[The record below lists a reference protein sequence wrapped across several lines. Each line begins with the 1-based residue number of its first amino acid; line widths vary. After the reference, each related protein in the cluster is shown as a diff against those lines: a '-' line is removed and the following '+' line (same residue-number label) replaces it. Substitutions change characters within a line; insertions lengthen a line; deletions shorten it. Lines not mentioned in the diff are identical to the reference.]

1 MARILRDVAAM
12 QDTSRALRKEGQR
25 IAVVPTMG
33 ALHEGH
39 LSLIRLA
46 ASLADSVIATIFVNP
61 TQFAPGE
68 DLDRYPRPFDRDVAL
83 ASDAGAGYIFAPTV
97 EVMYPSAFA
106 TSVSVEGL
114 TSVLEGASRPT
125 HFRGVTTVVTKLFEC
140 TLPDVAVFGQKDG
153 QQVAVIRRLVKD
165 LNIPVEIVVGP
176 IIREPDG
183 LAMSSRNVF
192 LTPRERAQAPALH
205 RALVLGEEMMHAGE
219 RASEV
224 IISRMKALIGAE
236 SEGAIDYVS
245 VADAESLEEQNV
257 LASGRRVMVSL
268 AVRFGTTRL
277 IDNIVTDVP

>member
-12 QDTSRALRKEGQR
+12 QDASRALRKQGQR

-46 ASLADSVIATIFVNP
+46 VSVADSVITTIFVNP

-68 DLDRYPRPFDRDVAL
+68 DLIRYPRPFDRDVAL
-83 ASDAGAGYIFAPTV
+83 ASDAGAAYIFAPSV
-97 EVMYPSAFA
+97 EAMYPSGFT

-125 HFRGVTTVVTKLFEC
+125 HFRGVTTVVTKLFQC

-153 QQVAVIRRLVKD
+153 QQVAVIKHLVKD

-192 LTPRERAQAPALH
+192 LTPQERAQAPVLH
-205 RALVLGEEMMHAGE
+205 RALVLGEGMMHAGE
-219 RASEV
+219 RASEE
-224 IISRMKALIGAE
+224 IINRMKALIGAE
-236 SEGAIDYVS
+236 SQGAIDYVS
-245 VADAESLEEQNV
+245 VADAESLEEQKM
-257 LASGRRVMVSL
+257 LGSGRRVMVSL